1 MLVCHCDQHILLIY
15 FALKKV
21 VSTLLSR
28 DSKASEVE
36 DLDVFIPV
44 EVVVES
50 DFPLSTP

>member
-1 MLVCHCDQHILLIY
+1 MALAQSLL
-15 FALKKV
+15 

-44 EVVVES
+44 EVVES
-50 DFPLSTP
+50 GFPLSIP